1 MAIELTN
8 ALTRVPCTLT
18 PLNARHH
25 PLSFELTY
33 GQRFRLGRSATCDK
47 SFLGDY
53 RISDMHASLLLDGDS
68 VVVEDTS
75 VNGTYVNGIRV
86 PKYERRA
93 LSSGDQLF
101 LVIPDQSLLQSPA
114 AGSLTRN
121 FVGYTFRSGASP
133 AAAQAPAA
141 ATPAG
146 TTSSGP
152 PPPPPPPPSERGAG
166 SDAGGERIALHKLR
180 GRLPRAAPDSPTSPA
195 RAPAAPAA
203 LSRLSAV
210 RQTRDEQAWI
220 EARIGHCD
228 ATGEPSDTEAGGV
241 LGATQPLDHSAFT
254 ASDACGGAAVA
265 RSVGAEHRSFA
276 DWWLANL
283 AQF

>member
-1 MAIELTN
+1 MASIELTN
-8 ALTRVPCTLT
+8 ALTRVSCTLT
-18 PLNARHH
+18 PLNPRHH
-25 PLSFELTY
+25 LLSFELTY
-33 GQRFRLGRSATCDK
+33 GQRFRLGRSAACDK

-53 RISDMHASLLLDGDS
+53 RISDMHASLLLDGDR

-75 VNGTYVNGIRV
+75 VNGTYVNGIRL

-121 FVGYTFRSGASP
+121 FVGYTFRCGASPVAAQSP
-133 AAAQAPAA
+133 AAAKL
-141 ATPAG
+141 AG
-146 TTSSGP
+146 TTSSA
-152 PPPPPPPPSERGAG
+152 PPPPPPPPSEHGAA
-166 SDAGGERIALHKLR
+166 SDAGGDRTAWQKPR
-180 GRLPRAAPDSPTSPA
+180 GRLPRAAPDSPMSPA
-195 RAPAAPAA
+195 HTPAAPAA

-220 EARIGHCD
+220 EARIGRHD
-228 ATGEPSDTEAGGV
+228 AAGDASATESEAGA
-241 LGATQPLDHSAFT
+241 LGATQPLDHSAL
-254 ASDACGGAAVA
+254 AAA
-265 RSVGAEHRSFA
+265 RTMGVEHRSFA